1 VSVVAAAVTVNRVPQ
16 TCAALGAGPG
26 FVRLAVMSWLFML
39 LALASS
45 GESVVIDH
53 VFKRVAQ
60 KDGLIAGVSY
70 YAVYRYEEQ
79 DLKAGKANLLGCTR
93 RVTWE
98 RGGREQQHEFLTV
111 SSNGRE
117 LAGRE
122 RERGIADLRRKGLM
136 ASDSRM
142 PFFTDTREDYDYEV
156 TSSGTCHG
164 RDVWIVEFE
173 PRSPSGKT
181 VRGRAWVLKDSFDV
195 VRMSFLPARLPF
207 VVTDASMVLDYGLVN
222 GIWVPV
228 RFDMSMD
235 LKLKFLVELMRRRI
249 IIEDLYSDH
258 KISLGAE
265 E

>member
-1 VSVVAAAVTVNRVPQ
+1 MNWF
-16 TCAALGAGPG
+16 L
-26 FVRLAVMSWLFML
+26 LL
-39 LALASS
+39 LAFVSYR
-45 GESVVIDH
+45 ESTVVDRI
-53 VFKRVAQ
+53 FERVAQ
-60 KDGLIAGVSY
+60 KDSLIAGVSY
-70 YAVYRYEEQ
+70 HAVYRYEEQ
-79 DLKAGKANLLGCTR
+79 DLKSGKTSVLGCTR
-93 RVTWE
+93 RVKWE
-98 RGGREQQHEFLTV
+98 RGGRRQQHDFITV

-142 PFFTDTREDYDYEV
+142 PFFADTREDYDYEV
-156 TSSGTCHG
+156 VGPDTCHG
-164 RDVWIVEFE
+164 RDVWIVGFE
-173 PRSPSGKT
+173 PRSPSDKT

-207 VVTDASMVLDYGLVN
+207 VVTDASMILDYGPVN

-235 LKLKFLVELMRRRI
+235 LRLKFLVELMRRRI

-258 KISLGAE
+258 KISLGAGE
-265 E
+265 

>member
-1 VSVVAAAVTVNRVPQ
+1 MNWVLLLLAFASNGEGTVIDRV
-16 TCAALGAGPG
+16 
-26 FVRLAVMSWLFML
+26 FDRLA
-39 LALASS
+39 
-45 GESVVIDH
+45 E
-53 VFKRVAQ
+53 
-60 KDGLIAGVSY
+60 KDRRIAGVNY
-70 YAVYRYEEQ
+70 FAVYRYEEQ
-79 DLKAGKANLLGCTR
+79 DLKTGKTGVLGCTR

-98 RGGREQQHEFLTV
+98 RGGRRQEHEFLTV

-136 ASDSRM
+136 ATDSRM

-156 TSSGTCHG
+156 IASGTCHG
-164 RDVWIVEFE
+164 RDVWIVGFE
-173 PRSPSGKT
+173 PRSPSGRT

-207 VVTDASMVLDYGLVN
+207 VVMDASMVLDYGLTD

-235 LKLKFLVELMRRRI
+235 LKLKVLVELMRRRI
-249 IIEDLYSDH
+249 VIEDVYSDH
-258 KISLGAE
+258 VFSFDAGE
-265 E
+265 

>member
-1 VSVVAAAVTVNRVPQ
+1 MNWVLLLLAFASNGEGTVIDRV
-16 TCAALGAGPG
+16 
-26 FVRLAVMSWLFML
+26 FDRLA
-39 LALASS
+39 
-45 GESVVIDH
+45 E
-53 VFKRVAQ
+53 
-60 KDGLIAGVSY
+60 KDRRIAGVNY
-70 YAVYRYEEQ
+70 FAVYRYEEQ
-79 DLKAGKANLLGCTR
+79 DLKTGKTGVLGCTR

-98 RGGREQQHEFLTV
+98 RGGRRQEHEFLTV

-136 ASDSRM
+136 ATDSRM

-156 TSSGTCHG
+156 IASGTCHG
-164 RDVWIVEFE
+164 HDVWIVGFE
-173 PRSPSGKT
+173 PRSPSGRT

-207 VVTDASMVLDYGLVN
+207 VVTDASMVLDYGLAD

-235 LKLKFLVELMRRRI
+235 LKLKVLVELMRRRI
-249 IIEDLYSDH
+249 VIEDVYSDH
-258 KISLGAE
+258 VFSFDAGD
-265 E
+265 

>member
-1 VSVVAAAVTVNRVPQ
+1 MNWVLLLLAFASNGEGTVIDRV
-16 TCAALGAGPG
+16 
-26 FVRLAVMSWLFML
+26 FDRLA
-39 LALASS
+39 
-45 GESVVIDH
+45 E
-53 VFKRVAQ
+53 
-60 KDGLIAGVSY
+60 KDRRIAGVSY
-70 YAVYRYEEQ
+70 FAVYRYEEQ
-79 DLKAGKANLLGCTR
+79 DLKTGKTGVLGCTR

-98 RGGREQQHEFLTV
+98 RGGRRQEHEFLTV

-136 ASDSRM
+136 ATDSRM

-156 TSSGTCHG
+156 IASGTCHG
-164 RDVWIVEFE
+164 RDVWIVGFE
-173 PRSPSGKT
+173 PRSPSGRT

-207 VVTDASMVLDYGLVN
+207 VVTDASMVLDYGLAD

-235 LKLKFLVELMRRRI
+235 LKLKVLVELMRRRI
-249 IIEDLYSDH
+249 VIEDVYSDH
-258 KISLGAE
+258 VFSLEAGE
-265 E
+265 

>member
-1 VSVVAAAVTVNRVPQ
+1 MNWVLLLLAFASNGEGTVIDRV
-16 TCAALGAGPG
+16 
-26 FVRLAVMSWLFML
+26 FDRLA
-39 LALASS
+39 
-45 GESVVIDH
+45 E
-53 VFKRVAQ
+53 
-60 KDGLIAGVSY
+60 KDRRIAGVSY
-70 YAVYRYEEQ
+70 FAVYRYEEQ
-79 DLKAGKANLLGCTR
+79 DLKTGKAGVLGCTR

-98 RGGREQQHEFLTV
+98 RGGRRQEHEFLTV

-136 ASDSRM
+136 ATDSRM

-156 TSSGTCHG
+156 IASGTCHG
-164 RDVWIVEFE
+164 RDVWIVGFE
-173 PRSPSGKT
+173 PRSPSGRT

-207 VVTDASMVLDYGLVN
+207 VVTDASMVLDYGLAD

-235 LKLKFLVELMRRRI
+235 LMLKVLVELMRRRI
-249 IIEDLYSDH
+249 VIEDLYSDH
-258 KISLGAE
+258 VFSLDAGE
-265 E
+265 

>member
-1 VSVVAAAVTVNRVPQ
+1 MNWVLLLLAFASNGEGTVIDRV
-16 TCAALGAGPG
+16 
-26 FVRLAVMSWLFML
+26 FDRLA
-39 LALASS
+39 
-45 GESVVIDH
+45 E
-53 VFKRVAQ
+53 
-60 KDGLIAGVSY
+60 KDRRIAGVSY
-70 YAVYRYEEQ
+70 FAVYRYEEQ
-79 DLKAGKANLLGCTR
+79 DLKTGKTGVLGCTR

-98 RGGREQQHEFLTV
+98 RGGRRQEHEFLTV

-136 ASDSRM
+136 ATDSRM

-156 TSSGTCHG
+156 IASGTCHG
-164 RDVWIVEFE
+164 RDVWIVGFE
-173 PRSPSGKT
+173 PRSPSGRT

-207 VVTDASMVLDYGLVN
+207 VVMDASMVLDYGLTD

-235 LKLKFLVELMRRRI
+235 LKLKVLVELMRRRI
-249 IIEDLYSDH
+249 VIEDVYSDH
-258 KISLGAE
+258 VFSFDAGD
-265 E
+265 

>member
-1 VSVVAAAVTVNRVPQ
+1 MNWVFLLLAFASNGEGTVIDRV
-16 TCAALGAGPG
+16 
-26 FVRLAVMSWLFML
+26 FDRLA
-39 LALASS
+39 
-45 GESVVIDH
+45 E
-53 VFKRVAQ
+53 
-60 KDGLIAGVSY
+60 KDRRIAGVNY
-70 YAVYRYEEQ
+70 FAVYRYEEQ
-79 DLKAGKANLLGCTR
+79 DLKTGKTGVLGCTR

-98 RGGREQQHEFLTV
+98 RGGRRQEHEFLTV

-136 ASDSRM
+136 ATDSRM

-156 TSSGTCHG
+156 IASGTCHG
-164 RDVWIVEFE
+164 RDVWIVGFE
-173 PRSPSGKT
+173 PRSPSGRT

-207 VVTDASMVLDYGLVN
+207 VVTDASMVLDYGLAD

-235 LKLKFLVELMRRRI
+235 LKLKVLVELMRRRI
-249 IIEDLYSDH
+249 VIEDVYSDH
-258 KISLGAE
+258 VFSFDAGD
-265 E
+265 